1 MKTFLRSLFVP
12 ARTSAP
18 MRRPSL
24 GLEGLDERAMM
35 SVTTGSIAGGI
46 TWQFDYNATSKVGTF
61 TVNGSDAAD
70 NFTLTERQINANPGE
85 PGYGETRPVGIDVAV
100 TGGNEQG
107 GSPNFALGSTINIVV
122 NAGKGNDTV
131 ANATRFAST
140 LNGGAGND
148 TLAVI
153 ATNTAANTLNGGEHD
168 DTLTGGSGN
177 DLIVGGNGNDFLG
190 GANGQDDLWGDERMK
205 LNGVYTSA
213 GTGTDILIG
222 SMGSDTL
229 HGGGGDD
236 QLWGD
241 HGQKVWVN
249 GVRMWQSL
257 DQGGADTLYGEGG
270 NDTLVGGWGNDT
282 LVGGA
287 GNDWLFGG
295 KGNDSLS
302 GGDDRDYLFGGD
314 GTDTLDGGAM
324 TDSIRTGS
332 YNDPFWGVN
341 EFYSPHGV
349 FGNDDD
355 NETIKVG

>member
-1 MKTFLRSLFVP
+1 MTKFFRSLFAP

-18 MRRPSL
+18 VRRPSL

-46 TWQFDYNATSKVGTF
+46 TWQFDYNQTSKVGTF
-61 TVNGSDAAD
+61 TVNGTTAD
-70 NFTLTERQINANPGE
+70 DRFSLTERRNNASVGE
-85 PGYGETRPVGIDVAV
+85 PGYGDTRPVGIDVAV

-140 LNGGAGND
+140 LNGGEGND
-148 TLAVI
+148 SLTVI
-153 ATNTAANTLNGGEHD
+153 ATNTAANTLNGGAGND
-168 DTLTGGSGN
+168 SLTGGSGN
-177 DLIVGGNGNDFLG
+177 DLIVGESGNDFLSG
-190 GANGQDDLWGDERMK
+190 GSGDDDLWGDSRYQFY
-205 LNGVYTSA
+205 GVYTSL
-213 GTGTDILIG
+213 GTGDDILLG
-222 SMGSDTL
+222 NMGDDTL
-229 HGGGGDD
+229 RGGGGDD

-241 HGQKVWVN
+241 HGRKVWAN
-249 GVRMWQSL
+249 GVQVWQSL
-257 DQGGADTLYGEGG
+257 DQGGKDTLYGDSG

-282 LVGGA
+282 LVGGS

-314 GTDTLDGGAM
+314 DTDTLDGGAM
-324 TDSIRTGS
+324 TDYIRAGS

-349 FGNDDD
+349 FGNDGDD
-355 NETIKVG
+355 ETIKVG

>member
-1 MKTFLRSLFVP
+1 MKTFLRSLFAP

-18 MRRPSL
+18 ARRAAL
-24 GLEGLDERAMM
+24 ALQGLDERAMM

-61 TVNGSDAAD
+61 TVNGTTAD
-70 NFTLTERQINANPGE
+70 DRFSLTERRNNASVGE
-85 PGYGETRPVGIDVAV
+85 PGYGDTRPIGIDVPV
-100 TGGNEQG
+100 SGFSTVG
-107 GSPNFALGSTINIVV
+107 GSPNFKAGSTIVLVV

-131 ANATRFAST
+131 ANNTRFAST
-140 LNGGAGND
+140 LNGGDNND
-148 TLAVI
+148 TLSVV

-168 DTLTGGSGN
+168 DTLSGGSGN

-190 GANGQDDLWGDERMK
+190 GANGQDDLWGDERVR

-222 SMGSDTL
+222 SMGNDTL

-249 GVRMWQSL
+249 GVQVWQSL
-257 DQGGADTLYGEGG
+257 DQGGKDTLYGEGG
-270 NDTLVGGWGNDT
+270 NDTLVGGWENDT

-295 KGNDSLS
+295 KGQDALS

-314 GTDTLDGGAM
+314 DTDTLDGGAM
-324 TDSIRTGS
+324 TDHLRTGS

-355 NETIKVG
+355 NGTIKTG